1 MNSSDENVLMV
12 FTKPGHCVQCE
23 RVKGKFD
30 DAGLTY
36 TEALLHEEDGSQSE
50 LAAEYTAL
58 AKERGMSSAPVVVRV
73 QGGKAVDLFAGYNPV
88 KVKDFIECFTSNS
101 ASD

>member
-1 MNSSDENVLMV
+1 MNSSDDETLVV

-36 TEALLHEEDGSQSE
+36 TEAPLFEEDGSQSE
-50 LAAEYTAL
+50 LAVEYTAL

>member
-1 MNSSDENVLMV
+1 MNSSVENALMV
-12 FTKPGHCVQCE
+12 LTKPGHCVQCE

-36 TEALLHEEDGSQSE
+36 TEAPLFEEDGSQSE

-58 AKERGMSSAPVVVRV
+58 AKERGMSSAPVVVWF

-88 KVKDFIECFTSNS
+88 KFKDFIECFTSNS